1 MENKEKPRSWEEIPP
16 VQNRG
21 WDEYAMHLNLNPEN
35 LKGKKILD
43 IGAGTRRFA
52 LEVEEGKIQA
62 EVFSLEP
69 SLSLPKEKIN
79 SKIQEFIK
87 KYPVSTGV
95 KEKTVAGVGDQ
106 IPFKNETFDLCV
118 SEYSLPMHAST
129 QEQVKSFFEEISRIT
144 KVGGEIR
151 LYPINRNQEGKTE
164 QGKTCN
170 QNGLDEF
177 INEQIDKLAHSGK
190 FNLIKNSTLVILK
203 RQKV

>member
-1 MENKEKPRSWEEIPP
+1 MENREKPRSWEEIPP
-16 VQNRG
+16 VTNRG
-21 WDEYAMHLNLNPEN
+21 LDEYAYHLNLEEEN

-52 LEVEEGKIQA
+52 REVEERGIQA

-69 SLSLPKEKIN
+69 LFSLPKEKMDP
-79 SKIQEFIK
+79 KVQEFIE
-87 KYPVSTGV
+87 KYPVSTKV

-106 IPFKNETFDLCV
+106 MPFTNEAFDLCV
-118 SEYSLPMHAST
+118 SEYSLPMHSST
-129 QEQVKSFFEEISRIT
+129 QEQAKSFFEEISRIT

-164 QGKTCN
+164 QGRTCN

-177 INEQIDKLAHSGK
+177 INEQIDKLVHSGK
-190 FNLIKNSTLVILK
+190 FNLIKSSTLVILK
-203 RQKV
+203 KQKD